1 MIITKYYDTREDGVK
16 LYRTID
22 AVVDENGTPID
33 ENGMPIKD
41 EETNLVP
48 TGFKIQKVGTDEIYD
63 EAIDVEGA
71 PFKYIETTEPIQP
84 VEETESEEDTEPAED
99 PQ

>member
-16 LYRTID
+16 LNRTID
-22 AVVDENGTPID
+22 AVVDENGEPVLD
-33 ENGMPIKD
+33 ENEQLI
-41 EETNLVP
+41 P

-84 VEETESEEDTEPAED
+84 VEEIESEETESEEETEPAED